1 MNAFPAAPLRLLIVP
16 GLHDSPPGHWQSWLQ
31 ARHPLAVRVQQRDW
45 STPDLERW
53 AARIGSTLERSGPG
67 RWLVAAHSFGVLA
80 LLRHLARLPQSPVAA
95 VLLVAPA
102 DPTSSASA
110 SCCRRERCRCRAPW
124 CSAPTTPG
132 SRRPRASA
140 GLGAGVAASRCWARP
155 ATSTSLRASGRCRW
169 PNAGCSRNS
178 AGWARCWRSPHRN
191 SHKQARFD
199 SFCAGGAVPSMR
211 RMSIPGFPS

>member
-1 MNAFPAAPLRLLIVP
+1 MNAFPSAPLRLLIVP

-80 LLRHLARLPQSPVAA
+80 LLRHLALRPQSPVAA

-102 DPTSSASA
+102 DPDKFGVGELLPAGALPVPGTVVLSANDPWLA
-110 SCCRRERCRCRAPW
+110 AAAGQRWARRWGCRIEM
-124 CSAPTTPG
+124 
-132 SRRPRASA
+132 
-140 GLGAGVAASRCWARP
+140 LGAAGHINI
-155 ATSTSLRASGRCRW
+155 ASGFGPLPLAERW
-169 PNAGCSRNS
+169 LQSQQR
-178 AGWARCWRSPHRN
+178 RL
-191 SHKQARFD
+191 
-199 SFCAGGAVPSMR
+199 GAVLAQPS
-211 RMSIPGFPS
+211 SEFA

>member
-80 LLRHLARLPQSPVAA
+80 LLRHLARRPQSPVAA

-102 DPTSSASA
+102 DPDKFGVGELLPAGALPVPGTVVLSANDPWLA
-110 SCCRRERCRCRAPW
+110 AAAGQRWARRWGCRIEM
-124 CSAPTTPG
+124 
-132 SRRPRASA
+132 
-140 GLGAGVAASRCWARP
+140 LGAAGHINI
-155 ATSTSLRASGRCRW
+155 ASGFGPLPLAERW
-169 PNAGCSRNS
+169 LQSQQRRLGTVLA
-178 AGWARCWRSPHRN
+178 
-191 SHKQARFD
+191 Q
-199 SFCAGGAVPSMR
+199 PS
-211 RMSIPGFPS
+211 SEFA

>member
-1 MNAFPAAPLRLLIVP
+1 MNAFPSAPLRLLIVP

-102 DPTSSASA
+102 DPDKFGVGELLPAGALPVPGTVVLSANDPWLA
-110 SCCRRERCRCRAPW
+110 AAAGQRWARRWGCRIEM
-124 CSAPTTPG
+124 
-132 SRRPRASA
+132 
-140 GLGAGVAASRCWARP
+140 LGAAGHINI
-155 ATSTSLRASGRCRW
+155 ASGFGPLPLAERW
-169 PNAGCSRNS
+169 LQSQQRRLGTVLA
-178 AGWARCWRSPHRN
+178 
-191 SHKQARFD
+191 Q
-199 SFCAGGAVPSMR
+199 PS
-211 RMSIPGFPS
+211 SEFA

>member
-80 LLRHLARLPQSPVAA
+80 LLRHLARRPQSPVAA
-95 VLLVAPA
+95 VLLVTPA
-102 DPTSSASA
+102 DPDKFGVGELLPAGALPVPGTVVLSANDPWLA
-110 SCCRRERCRCRAPW
+110 AAAGQRWARRWGCRIEM
-124 CSAPTTPG
+124 
-132 SRRPRASA
+132 
-140 GLGAGVAASRCWARP
+140 LGAAGHINI
-155 ATSTSLRASGRCRW
+155 ASGFGPLPLAERW
-169 PNAGCSRNS
+169 LQSQQR
-178 AGWARCWRSPHRN
+178 RL
-191 SHKQARFD
+191 
-199 SFCAGGAVPSMR
+199 GAVLAQPS
-211 RMSIPGFPS
+211 SEFA

>member
-80 LLRHLARLPQSPVAA
+80 LLRHLALRPQSPVAA

-102 DPTSSASA
+102 DPDKFGVGELLPAGALPVPGTVVLSANDPWLA
-110 SCCRRERCRCRAPW
+110 AAAGQRWARRWGCRIEM
-124 CSAPTTPG
+124 
-132 SRRPRASA
+132 
-140 GLGAGVAASRCWARP
+140 LGAAGHINI
-155 ATSTSLRASGRCRW
+155 ASGFGPLPLAERW
-169 PNAGCSRNS
+169 LQSQQRRLATVL
-178 AGWARCWRSPHRN
+178 A
-191 SHKQARFD
+191 Q
-199 SFCAGGAVPSMR
+199 PS
-211 RMSIPGFPS
+211 SEFA

>member
-1 MNAFPAAPLRLLIVP
+1 MNAFPSAPLRLLIVP

-80 LLRHLARLPQSPVAA
+80 LLRHLARRPQSPVAA

-102 DPTSSASA
+102 DPDKFGVGELLPAGALPVPGTVVLSANDPWLA
-110 SCCRRERCRCRAPW
+110 AAAGQRWARRWGCRIEM
-124 CSAPTTPG
+124 
-132 SRRPRASA
+132 
-140 GLGAGVAASRCWARP
+140 LGAAGHINI
-155 ATSTSLRASGRCRW
+155 ASGFGPLPLAERW
-169 PNAGCSRNS
+169 LQSQQRRLGTVLA
-178 AGWARCWRSPHRN
+178 
-191 SHKQARFD
+191 Q
-199 SFCAGGAVPSMR
+199 PS
-211 RMSIPGFPS
+211 SEFA

>member
-80 LLRHLARLPQSPVAA
+80 LLRHLARRPQSPVAA

-102 DPTSSASA
+102 DPDKFGVGELLPAGALPVPGTVVLSANDPWLA
-110 SCCRRERCRCRAPW
+110 AAAGQRWARRWGCRIEM
-124 CSAPTTPG
+124 
-132 SRRPRASA
+132 
-140 GLGAGVAASRCWARP
+140 LGAAGHINI
-155 ATSTSLRASGRCRW
+155 ASGFGPLPLAERW
-169 PNAGCSRNS
+169 LQSQQR
-178 AGWARCWRSPHRN
+178 RL
-191 SHKQARFD
+191 
-199 SFCAGGAVPSMR
+199 GAVLAQPS
-211 RMSIPGFPS
+211 SEFA

>member
-1 MNAFPAAPLRLLIVP
+1 MNAFPSAPLRLLIVP

-80 LLRHLARLPQSPVAA
+80 LLRHLARRPQSPVAA

-102 DPTSSASA
+102 DPDKFGVGELLPGGTMPVPGTVVLSANDPWLA
-110 SCCRRERCRCRAPW
+110 EAAGQRWARRWGCRVEM
-124 CSAPTTPG
+124 
-132 SRRPRASA
+132 
-140 GLGAGVAASRCWARP
+140 LGAAGHVNI
-155 ATSTSLRASGRCRW
+155 ASGFGPLPLAERW
-169 PNAGCSRNS
+169 LQSQQRRLATVL
-178 AGWARCWRSPHRN
+178 A
-191 SHKQARFD
+191 Q
-199 SFCAGGAVPSMR
+199 PS
-211 RMSIPGFPS
+211 SEFA